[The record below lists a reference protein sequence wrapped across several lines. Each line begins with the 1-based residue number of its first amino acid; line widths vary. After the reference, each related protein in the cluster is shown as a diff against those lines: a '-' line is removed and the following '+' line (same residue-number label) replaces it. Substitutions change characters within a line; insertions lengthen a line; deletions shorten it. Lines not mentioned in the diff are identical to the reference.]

1 MSSLSSIK
9 RLAKGGEAKS
19 GELKGLSLKRKP
31 ATHAIDAIYVVEPT
45 QKNNLTARQKKLKA
59 RKVSRQ
65 SRMYNLRKAK

>member
-1 MSSLSSIK
+1 MVIDRFATLNK
-9 RLAKGGEAKS
+9 TKG
-19 GELKGLSLKRKP
+19 
-31 ATHAIDAIYVVEPT
+31 THAINPIYVVEPK

>member
-1 MSSLSSIK
+1 MVIDRFATLNK
-9 RLAKGGEAKS
+9 TKG
-19 GELKGLSLKRKP
+19 
-31 ATHAIDAIYVVEPT
+31 THAINPIYVVEPT